1 MKIGIA
7 GGIGSGKS
15 YVCRRLEARGM
26 TVYDC
31 DAAAKRLIRTSPQL
45 QQQLTD
51 LIGSID
57 KAAMSRFLLAS
68 KENAQ
73 AINDIIHPAVFQDFL
88 DSGMEWMESAIM
100 YESGIYQLVD
110 KVVVVTAPEE
120 LRIQRIMQRDGIS
133 REKALQWIHRQWHQ
147 EQVKAL
153 ADYEI
158 VNDGIADIDSQIDL
172 LLHRLFQNV

>member
-133 REKALQWIHRQWHQ
+133 REKALQWIHRQWPQ

>member
-15 YVCRRLEARGM
+15 YVCRRLAARGIK
-26 TVYDC
+26 VYDC
-31 DAAAKRLIRTSPQL
+31 DNAAKRLIRTSPQL
-45 QQQLTD
+45 QQQLID
-51 LIGSID
+51 LVGSLD

-73 AINDIIHPAVFQDFL
+73 AIDDVVHPAVFQDFL

-100 YESGIYQLVD
+100 YESGINKLVD
-110 KVVVVTAPEE
+110 MVVVVTAPEE
-120 LRIQRIMQRDGIS
+120 LRIRRIMQRDGIT
-133 REKALQWIHRQWHQ
+133 REKALQWIHRQWPQ
-147 EQVKAL
+147 EQVRAL
-153 ADYEI
+153 ADFEI

-172 LLHRLFQNV
+172 LLSRLAQNV